1 LAISLIV
8 TLGAAGVKAQSSVR
22 PPVASPAAP
31 TPTAIGP
38 RLTLSLAD
46 AVFIGLR
53 DNRTVKSAYIDR
65 IAQKFDLFVAEAR
78 FRPTAVLTASV
89 DATREGGVN
98 GTAVT
103 LTPTA
108 SWLIATG
115 AQFQFSWSRLDS
127 RLGGAHVGSDI
138 ATFSVNQP
146 LLRGAGFAVNEAPIK
161 IARLQARINHLALKS
176 TVSTTVTGIVLA
188 YRTLAETQQQLVIAQ
203 EALDRAQA
211 QLVSNQAF
219 VDAGRMAAADL
230 VQTQADIA
238 NQQVALLGAEQQRNS
253 AQLALLSLLAMDLH
267 TNVVAADPISARHVT
282 IDLDRAI
289 AIGLDNRMDIL
300 SQRLALEQARQNLIV
315 AKNNRLW
322 NLSVVGSVQHQSQS
336 GNGALVLNPAT
347 GLPIPGVNIPLTG
360 IPANTGTIGLELS
373 IPLGDFSLRQ
383 AEIQATT
390 TLRGQ
395 EIGVADLSEQIEA
408 QVRDAVQGVELT
420 WRQVEAAR
428 SARDLAAKT
437 VELEH
442 ERQQAGRAS
451 NFEVLSFQAELRAA
465 DTQALAAGVAYLDAL
480 TTLDEQL
487 GTTLDT
493 WKVSLND

>member
-1 LAISLIV
+1 
-8 TLGAAGVKAQSSVR
+8 
-22 PPVASPAAP
+22 
-31 TPTAIGP
+31 
-38 RLTLSLAD
+38 
-46 AVFIGLR
+46 
-53 DNRTVKSAYIDR
+53 
-65 IAQKFDLFVAEAR
+65 
-78 FRPTAVLTASV
+78 
-89 DATREGGVN
+89 
-98 GTAVT
+98 
-103 LTPTA
+103 
-108 SWLIATG
+108 
-115 AQFQFSWSRLDS
+115 
-127 RLGGAHVGSDI
+127 
-138 ATFSVNQP
+138 
-146 LLRGAGFAVNEAPIK
+146 
-161 IARLQARINHLALKS
+161 
-176 TVSTTVTGIVLA
+176 
-188 YRTLAETQQQLVIAQ
+188 VIAQ

-437 VELEH
+437 VELER